1 MTITKYIG
9 VIDGLHTWEVY
20 LDGELIGLNQSVPDT
35 ITATPINESE

>member
-20 LDGELIGLNQSVPDT
+20 LDGELIGTNQSAEET
-35 ITATPINESE
+35 E